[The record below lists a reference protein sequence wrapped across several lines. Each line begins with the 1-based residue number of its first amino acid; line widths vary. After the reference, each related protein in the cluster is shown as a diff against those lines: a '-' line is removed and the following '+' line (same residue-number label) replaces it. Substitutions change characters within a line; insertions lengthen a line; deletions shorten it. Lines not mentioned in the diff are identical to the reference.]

1 MKENYYENLQD
12 IDRFESFGDRGKI
25 NILRKS
31 ILLIMDKLT
40 KDEGVT
46 YYKNLTQEELNT
58 TNKIAISTYKAK
70 LREGVKK
77 IKVISFRDENGI
89 GNQYFSVGDVLDIID
104 EN

>member
-40 KDEGVT
+40 KEEGVT

-58 TNKIAISTYKAK
+58 TNKIAK
-70 LREGVKK
+70 LRDRVKK